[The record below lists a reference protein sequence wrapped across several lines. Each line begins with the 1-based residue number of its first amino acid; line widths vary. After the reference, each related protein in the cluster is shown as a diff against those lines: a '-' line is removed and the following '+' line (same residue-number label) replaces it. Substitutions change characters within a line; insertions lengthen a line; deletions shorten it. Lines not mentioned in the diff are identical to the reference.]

1 MVAGLQSTSRCL
13 DGSDVPPVSSPG
25 TRRCGRTGSVV
36 PTALSTAAAAMAAGF
51 VVPSWSRW
59 INPVNL
65 SVRQS
70 LFLLASFVPHTHTLS
85 SFSRIYLQWRAQC
98 AAKTGLLLSRCA
110 VDRSLGIFVVF
121 AEKKDPFPPSVHP
134 CIVLYREV
142 IV

>member
-13 DGSDVPPVSSPG
+13 DGPDVPPVSSPG

-70 LFLLASFVPHTHTLS
+70 LFLLASFVPHTHTFVFLS
-85 SFSRIYLQWRAQC
+85 NLSGTCGKIMFSVHGGCVTASC
-98 AAKTGLLLSRCA
+98 VAARVFFSSRNA
-110 VDRSLGIFVVF
+110 
-121 AEKKDPFPPSVHP
+121 FPPKP
-134 CIVLYREV
+134 IVGDPNRQNFDG
-142 IV
+142 ISK